1 MDTKA
6 IAYVLKNMFRVGK
19 VSSLNPE
26 QNTARVYFEDQN
38 GMVSCEMAILNRGS
52 KVVKDYWMPDV
63 GEDVLCLNLP
73 NDKNKTVG
81 WILGSYFS
89 QKDSPQIADD
99 KVRRIDYG
107 DRSYIEYDRKSHTL
121 NIHCVGNINITGA
134 TINLN

>member
-6 IAYVLKNMFRVGK
+6 IANVLKNMFRVGK

-107 DRSYIEYDRKSHTL
+107 GRKLYRVRPEITHPEYPLRRQHQHYGSYY
-121 NIHCVGNINITGA
+121 
-134 TINLN
+134 

>member
-6 IAYVLKNMFRVGK
+6 VANVLKNMFRVGK

-38 GMVSCEMAILNRGS
+38 GMVSCELAILNRGS
-52 KVVKDYWMPDV
+52 KVVKDYWMPEV

-81 WILGSYFS
+81 WDPGQLFQPEG
-89 QKDSPQIADD
+89 QPANC
-99 KVRRIDYG
+99 R
-107 DRSYIEYDRKSHTL
+107 
-121 NIHCVGNINITGA
+121 
-134 TINLN
+134 